1 MYKSN
6 IKLAIFF
13 TGFFFSC
20 IFAAVIIT
28 QNNFIK
34 NGLNNKQSTNN
45 VSNLGL
51 NDGYQESGNLSS
63 YLMFQ
68 EFWSD
73 VFAQDA
79 LNWSY
84 ADWRN
89 YILLQLYGDIEYNL
103 NNSIKNDPLFEN
115 NINVFTVYVMGKYNG
130 SLSAEDI
137 TNLKSQLIHNS
148 VNIGEI
154 SFMKQDDAQLKI
166 VINIEVESSPSMW
179 YVADNLEIYLKSENS
194 SGSWYNESGT
204 HYVKVYDIPSLEL
217 SDPIFIDGKQN
228 YHFVGPIL
236 INTSTIEENISLIAR
251 VEYYL
256 NFLLDDYVE
265 TIKTFNLTDDDESS
279 PVISYTYTGDY
290 TDGNPGELII
300 STFDDSG
307 CSVDPS
313 GNYTVPNSL
322 GSHKFSFNAVDDD
335 NDRLGDNLESHKEIW
350 INITDDDTSSPVI
363 SFIYTGDGT
372 DGNPGELI
380 INASDIS
387 GLSLDP
393 SGSYQVPNTIG
404 NHKFIFTASDAD
416 DDRFGDI
423 LNTSITVWINITDD
437 DTSYPEL
444 FYTYTGDGTDGNPGE
459 LIVNASDF
467 SGLSLDPSGTYQV
480 LNTIGNHT
488 FVFTATD
495 ADNDRPGDA
504 LNTTITILITITDD
518 DDEAPIIKIS
528 IIDDNDEAL
537 LMKTFNVI
545 DNFVYDYQEFLILQI
560 LTEDKSGISNLF
572 VDFNGNRFYDDNGDN
587 LIFIE
592 NPRIPG
598 VYYFSITAIDNDND
612 REGDQKSI
620 QITQSFEVFDDDI
633 TPPQIS
639 ISYNNFEYQIFIF
652 DNDGNVDSKATGEYH
667 LIDEE
672 GLILD
677 SGIISLEDFYY
688 VITLPLK
695 PGNYTLEVYSTNND
709 IEWEGDEEYNIE
721 IFDITISIEC
731 CFQNIDNLLE
741 KLIVYVDNNLY
752 SILADSIRFKL
763 RLAQGDLWDAYV
775 LVEAGNIKSCVFN
788 EFIVQAIIE
797 FVEFETNIYNKV
809 DLIAEPIN
817 NEIIGSL
824 HEIRNF
830 LVLLMGASVDYATDI
845 NYGYDIATIEVDL
858 LNLAD
863 FVEVELGNSGS
874 RYLEKLIRL
883 SALHLELAIIKL
895 SRGINPDSTLSSAQR
910 FIDRAMEEAHELL
923 ENNESTEA
931 TICILL
937 ETLEYCYFKISEIIM
952 K

>member
-34 NGLNNKQSTNN
+34 NGLKNKQSTNN

-393 SGSYQVPNTIG
+393 SGIYQVPTTIG
-404 NHKFIFTASDAD
+404 NHTFIFTASDAD
-416 DDRFGDI
+416 DDRLGDI
-423 LNTSITVWINITDD
+423 LNTTIIVWIN
-437 DTSYPEL
+437 
-444 FYTYTGDGTDGNPGE
+444 
-459 LIVNASDF
+459 
-467 SGLSLDPSGTYQV
+467 
-480 LNTIGNHT
+480 
-488 FVFTATD
+488 
-495 ADNDRPGDA
+495 
-504 LNTTITILITITDD
+504 
-518 DDEAPIIKIS
+518 
-528 IIDDNDEAL
+528 
-537 LMKTFNVI
+537 
-545 DNFVYDYQEFLILQI
+545 
-560 LTEDKSGISNLF
+560 
-572 VDFNGNRFYDDNGDN
+572 
-587 LIFIE
+587 
-592 NPRIPG
+592 
-598 VYYFSITAIDNDND
+598 
-612 REGDQKSI
+612 
-620 QITQSFEVFDDDI
+620 
-633 TPPQIS
+633 
-639 ISYNNFEYQIFIF
+639 
-652 DNDGNVDSKATGEYH
+652 
-667 LIDEE
+667 
-672 GLILD
+672 
-677 SGIISLEDFYY
+677 
-688 VITLPLK
+688 
-695 PGNYTLEVYSTNND
+695 
-709 IEWEGDEEYNIE
+709 
-721 IFDITISIEC
+721 
-731 CFQNIDNLLE
+731 
-741 KLIVYVDNNLY
+741 
-752 SILADSIRFKL
+752 
-763 RLAQGDLWDAYV
+763 
-775 LVEAGNIKSCVFN
+775 
-788 EFIVQAIIE
+788 
-797 FVEFETNIYNKV
+797 
-809 DLIAEPIN
+809 
-817 NEIIGSL
+817 
-824 HEIRNF
+824 
-830 LVLLMGASVDYATDI
+830 
-845 NYGYDIATIEVDL
+845 
-858 LNLAD
+858 
-863 FVEVELGNSGS
+863 
-874 RYLEKLIRL
+874 
-883 SALHLELAIIKL
+883 
-895 SRGINPDSTLSSAQR
+895 
-910 FIDRAMEEAHELL
+910 
-923 ENNESTEA
+923 
-931 TICILL
+931 
-937 ETLEYCYFKISEIIM
+937 
-952 K
+952 